1 MAKTRTASLS
11 CELAVV
17 GGGPAGLATALLAA
31 RSGLKTVLAAPKARP
46 DHRTFALMAGAVR
59 MLQRLGAWEPL
70 LPQSAPLRRL
80 RIIDD
85 TGRLLRAPTVEFD
98 AGEIG
103 LDAFAWNFP
112 AAPLS
117 EVLGELVSKEANVTW
132 LGGVM
137 SSCVAGPEGCD
148 LVLDDGT
155 AIHANVVAAAD
166 GRGSLCREA
175 AGIPVET
182 WRYPQ
187 TAIVTTIA
195 HDRDH
200 MDVSTEFHRRTGP
213 FTLVP
218 LPGKLS
224 SVVMAETPE
233 GAQRLCELDDAGLAR
248 EIERRSHRLLGAV
261 SIAGPRGAFPL
272 TGLLPKVFSKNRV
285 ALIGEA
291 GHVVP
296 PIGAQGL
303 NLGLRDA
310 AMLVECLSQSG
321 DADAAL
327 ALYGRRRRGDVVS
340 RATAID
346 VLNRSLLSD
355 LVPAQAVRALGL
367 FAIARIEPLRR
378 RIMSEGVAPGGGYTP
393 AIMQP
398 DPEPDEDGLS
408 LAV

>member
-1 MAKTRTASLS
+1 MARAGKSPLN
-11 CELAVV
+11 CDLAVV

-31 RSGLKTVLAAPKARP
+31 RAGLNTVLAAPQAKP

-59 MLQRLGAWEPL
+59 MLQRLGAWDTL
-70 LPQSAPLRRL
+70 LPRSAPLRRL

-103 LDAFAWNFP
+103 LEAFAWNFP

-117 EVLGELVSKEANVTW
+117 QVLGELVGKEANVKW
-132 LGGVM
+132 LTGAVT
-137 SSCVAGPEGCD
+137 SCDAGPEGCE
-148 LVLDDGT
+148 LMLDDGT
-155 AIHANVVAAAD
+155 AIHADVVAAAD

-175 AGIPVET
+175 AGIAVDT

-187 TAIVTTIA
+187 TAIVTTIS

-233 GAQRLCELDDAGLAR
+233 GAKRLQELDDDALAN

-261 SIAGPRGAFPL
+261 KIAGPRGSFPL
-272 TGLLPKVFSKNRV
+272 TGLLPKAFAKNRV

-310 AMLVECLSQSG
+310 AMLVECLGQAG
-321 DADAAL
+321 DTDAAL
-327 ALYGRRRRGDVVS
+327 AHYDRQRRGDVVS
-340 RATAID
+340 RASAID
-346 VLNRSLLSD
+346 VLNRSLLS
-355 LVPAQAVRALGL
+355 
-367 FAIARIEPLRR
+367 
-378 RIMSEGVAPGGGYTP
+378 
-393 AIMQP
+393 
-398 DPEPDEDGLS
+398 
-408 LAV
+408 